1 MSFCK
6 HQLFILFPMTLMG
19 LKLEMNINRPRIKSS
34 IYETAMKRYFR
45 NQIEFKIHQFM
56 SASSALLKAQKV
68 ETTIKYQANSS
79 DII

>member
-6 HQLFILFPMTLMG
+6 HQLFILFPMTLTG
-19 LKLEMNINRPRIKSS
+19 LKLKMNFNRPRIKSS

-56 SASSALLKAQKV
+56 SASSASFLKHKKLKRQ
-68 ETTIKYQANSS
+68 
-79 DII
+79 